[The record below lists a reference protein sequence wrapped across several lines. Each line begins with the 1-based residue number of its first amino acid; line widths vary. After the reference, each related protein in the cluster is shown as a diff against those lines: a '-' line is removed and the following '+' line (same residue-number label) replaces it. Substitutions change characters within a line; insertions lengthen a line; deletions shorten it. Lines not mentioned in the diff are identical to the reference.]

1 MNWDSVTLTVL
12 AGFGIALLV
21 LTQIR
26 ELLAKITE
34 IVHAW
39 HELRSSVRE
48 REEEGTAPS
57 SARRAPDHH

>member
-12 AGFGIALLV
+12 AGFGIALLI

-48 REEEGTAPS
+48 RGEEGAGSPCT
-57 SARRAPDHH
+57 RRAPDHH